1 MAQADPKDDKV
12 NAAVNTLLEETDA
25 RAMNVYGGPGKYA
38 TIALLDYV
46 WQEDGEQVKLVKKEG
61 QDGKG

>member
-1 MAQADPKDDKV
+1 MIQNDPKDDKV
-12 NAAVNTLLEETDA
+12 NTAINALVEEADA

-46 WQEDGEQVKLVKKEG
+46 WVDGKLVKKG
-61 QDGKG
+61 AQDGKGGQ